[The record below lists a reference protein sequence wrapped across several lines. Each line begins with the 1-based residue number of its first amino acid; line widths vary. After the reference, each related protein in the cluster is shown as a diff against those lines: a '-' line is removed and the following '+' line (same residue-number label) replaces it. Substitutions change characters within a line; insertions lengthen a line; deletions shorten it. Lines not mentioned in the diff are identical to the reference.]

1 VFKKIKLKLKKNII
15 WRLKSFYHL
24 WYVYKIFNTIENK
37 NYVLVKIHPNFPL
50 IKFGSDFDIYTNER
64 EKLVQLFSNFFNN
77 KLKYKLTIN
86 NKKSGNVQLDLFYR
100 NKFIYKFDIYC
111 SEYNSS
117 VFNNLFITNVIK
129 SSVTKKFFFLSM
141 FNIQVPNETMD
152 AVVRIFELFSFPN
165 KQHHRTILKKQS
177 KEILLKAF
185 DEISNYSVG
194 SYKKII
200 QQINID

>member
-1 VFKKIKLKLKKNII
+1 VFKKINLKFKKNII

-24 WYVYKIFNTIENK
+24 WYIYKIFNTIENK